1 MNTRTEIKRL
11 GGEGIL
17 VAQDIEA
24 FSEAESRIIGYMG
37 DGVWCSASSIIENSG
52 QREGLR
58 RLRNLRS
65 KGFKVD
71 RMRVSAARE
80 FFYRLTREEPVKS
93 TLSQLELP
101 I

>member
-1 MNTRTEIKRL
+1 MNSKIEIKRL

-17 VAQDIEA
+17 AAQDIEA
-24 FSEAESRIIGYMG
+24 FSEAEARIINYMG
-37 DGVWCSASSIIENSG
+37 EGIWCSASSIIENSG

-65 KGFKVD
+65 KGFAVE

-80 FFYRLTREEPVKS
+80 FFYRLTREEPAKK
-93 TLSQLELP
+93 TLSQLELS